1 MRLSDQSE
9 DEEKLLRLAEGC
21 DPAAFVLSPAEG
33 FLLSRIDG
41 RTSQGVLRRIGAL
54 APAEIDRCVAR
65 WLEAGVLELTRAE
78 LGGEEARVVRAEGS
92 PPLAAT
98 QALPALDPSLEL
110 DASVQAELLAFAQRL
125 HRPYHEILGVPR
137 DADARTIKKAYF
149 ALSKRL
155 HPDRYFRRRLGAFAP
170 LIDACFKKLLEAYEL
185 LSDPATR
192 AALQAAPSP
201 AADVGPSHA
210 SGLAVR
216 RRLRQRVGALGAA
229 KRASEERRRK
239 AKGFFESGMAS
250 FAKERWLE
258 AAGSVRLAIAFDPEN
273 EAYRER
279 FSEVQRR
286 AHDERARAL
295 VRQAEGALE
304 LRDFAQAVNLL
315 EEAVDYRPADPE
327 LSIRAAKISWQ
338 ALRDMRRAKE
348 LAVHAVELAPE
359 NGGYRRL
366 LGLVYRDAG
375 LTANARRELET
386 ALRLD
391 PQDAEAR
398 AALRAL

>member
-21 DPAAFVLSPAEG
+21 DPASLVLSPAEG

-54 APAEIDRCVAR
+54 GPAEIDRCVAR
-65 WLEAGVLELTRAE
+65 WLEAGVLEWTRAE
-78 LGGEEARVVRAEGS
+78 LREEARVVRAASAPAHTAG
-92 PPLAAT
+92 PL
-98 QALPALDPSLEL
+98 LPALDPSLEL
-110 DASVQAELLAFAQRL
+110 DASVQEELLAFAQRL
-125 HRPYHEILGVPR
+125 RRPYHEILGVPR
-137 DADARTIKKAYF
+137 DADARRLKQAYF

-155 HPDRYFRRRLGAFAP
+155 HPDRYFRRRIGAFAP

-201 AADVGPSHA
+201 AADAGPALTS
-210 SGLAVR
+210 SLAVR
-216 RRLRQRVGALGAA
+216 RRLRARVGALGAA

-258 AAGSVRLAIAFDPEN
+258 AAASVRLAIAFDPEN

-304 LRDFAQAVNLL
+304 LRDFAQAVSLF

-327 LSIRAAKISWQ
+327 LSMRAAKITWQ

-348 LAVHAVELAPE
+348 LAAHAVELAPD

-375 LTANARRELET
+375 LTANAKRELEM

-391 PQDAEAR
+391 PQDVEAK